1 MTLDRLATD
10 VDVMTI
16 EVLVDENG
24 TILALST
31 AHEGKEPARR
41 RAREQRDEEGV
52 TLRRANWRRPF
63 SMSAAAA
70 RP

>member
-1 MTLDRLATD
+1 LRRGFFCKEIT
-10 VDVMTI
+10 MTI

-41 RAREQRDEEGV
+41 RAREQRDEGIYKV
-52 TLRRANWRRPF
+52 DVPYHNPYIR
-63 SMSAAAA
+63 
-70 RP
+70 